1 MSKGRNRKVTPE
13 EIRST
18 LEANGVTTVEKLAK
32 IHNVTPPTIRRRLKE
47 LRDDGIA
54 ILPTQ
59 QGVMY
64 IDIKNGLTKEES
76 ELTYNSGTWIIGEII
91 GLSKIGNVTKR
102 PLIQVKKVLKLEKDE
117 IVKIKRNLSILNS
130 FISMIDIERELLE

>member
-64 IDIKNGLTKEES
+64 IDIKNGLTEKES

>member
-64 IDIKNGLTKEES
+64 IDIKNGLTEEES